1 MKLRWYFALFVGI
14 GWLLSAGL
22 ALGQNSLETTGI
34 DVSKTGTTVAAFL
47 EIGAG
52 ARAQAMGGAFTAV
65 ANDATAMYWNPA
77 GISRLGRLEANFT
90 YANWFLD
97 TQYAYTGLVAPIG
110 NSMAVGLNVTH
121 FGFGEQVVRTID
133 RPEGTG
139 EVYDAND
146 LALALAF
153 GMNLTDRF
161 SFGVNAKYIH
171 QSIWHESASG
181 FALDMGALYDT
192 PLNGLKLGFA
202 IQNFGTDMKLAG
214 RDIRRAYDPDPT
226 NYGNDAINV
235 LYEMDSFSLP
245 LKFSFGAAYQI
256 NLSARHSLLLATDL
270 LHPGNNTESINVG
283 MEYSAYRILE
293 LRAGYE
299 AFQEKDSISGLS
311 LGAGIKYNI
320 QRSMMFCFDYG
331 WVDWGI
337 LSSVHRFSVG
347 LKF

>member
-1 MKLRWYFALFVGI
+1 MKLTRFVALFISI
-14 GWLLSAGL
+14 GLWLSSRPVFC
-22 ALGQNSLETTGI
+22 QSSSQTTGT
-34 DVSKTGTTVAAFL
+34 DVTKTGTTAAAFL

-52 ARAQAMGGAFTAV
+52 ARAQAMGGAFTAI

-77 GISRLGRLEANFT
+77 GISRLGRMEATFN

-110 NSMAVGLNVTH
+110 SSMAVGVNVTH
-121 FGFGEQVVRTID
+121 FGFGEQPVRTID

-139 EVYDAND
+139 EVYGASD

-161 SFGVNAKYIH
+161 SFGVNLKYIN

-181 FALDMGALYDT
+181 FAIDMGALYDT
-192 PLNGLKLGFA
+192 PLPGLKLGFA
-202 IQNFGTDMKLAG
+202 IQNFGTDMRLSG
-214 RDIRRAYDPDPT
+214 RDIRRAYDPDPAS
-226 NYGNDAINV
+226 YGNDAINV

-245 LKFSFGAAYQI
+245 LKFSFGAAYQV
-256 NLSARHSLLLATDL
+256 NLAKNHSVLLATDV
-270 LHPGNNTESINVG
+270 LHPGNNTESINIG
-283 MEYSAYRILE
+283 MEYSAYRMFQ

-299 AFQEKDSISGLS
+299 SLQEQDSISGLT
-311 LGAGIKYNI
+311 LGGGLQYNI
-320 QRSMMFCFDYG
+320 QRSMTFCLDYS

-337 LSSVHRFSVG
+337 LSSVHRFSIG